1 MQDQNQTAQESIDKL
16 SNLLGSGKIDIDK
29 SKTEYYRSGIRSG
42 GGDALAVV
50 FPETLVEYWKIL
62 EICVAGNCIILMQA
76 ANTGLTEGSAPAESG
91 YDRDIV
97 IINTLRMNDI
107 VLLNEGKQVLA
118 FPGATLNALEKKLK
132 AIDRT
137 PHSVIGSSSI
147 GATIIGGVANNSG
160 GALVKRGPAYTEM
173 ALFARVNEDGELE
186 LVDHLGVDL
195 GIDSNH
201 DLGINA
207 KEHPEELLHRFEQK
221 NYHKTMIDLEG
232 RQASDREYI
241 DRVCDVDADTP
252 ARFNADKRRLYEAS
266 GCAGKIAVFAVRLDT
281 FRIPKKEQTFYIGTN
296 DAKVLTQIRREILS
310 NFENIPEVGEYMHR
324 DMFEIADKYGKDSFL
339 TIQCF
344 GTDKL
349 PKLFRLKAS
358 VDAALNKI
366 KCLPKFLS
374 DHLLQCTSRLFPQH
388 LPQRMLNYHQR
399 FEHHLI
405 LKMSDDGIEEVRHYL
420 ESFFKTIEE
429 NRGEFFTCTE
439 NETQK
444 AFLHRFVA
452 AGAAIRYE
460 TVNKNKVGELLAL
473 DIAIRRNDNNWVEEL
488 PESISSQIEHSLY
501 YGHFFCHV
509 FHQDYILKKGA
520 DAKKVKQ
527 EMLAILDSRGAKYP
541 AEHNVGHLYEAESDL
556 QKFYKSLDPTN
567 TFNPGIGKM
576 EKHKRNC
583 SCCL

>member
-186 LVDHLGVDL
+186 LVDHLG
-195 GIDSNH
+195 
-201 DLGINA
+201 
-207 KEHPEELLHRFEQK
+207 
-221 NYHKTMIDLEG
+221 
-232 RQASDREYI
+232 QASDREYI

-310 NFENIPEVGEYMHR
+310 NFE
-324 DMFEIADKYGKDSFL
+324 S
-339 TIQCF
+339 
-344 GTDKL
+344 
-349 PKLFRLKAS
+349 
-358 VDAALNKI
+358 
-366 KCLPKFLS
+366 
-374 DHLLQCTSRLFPQH
+374 
-388 LPQRMLNYHQR
+388 QR
-399 FEHHLI
+399 
-405 LKMSDDGIEEVRHYL
+405 
-420 ESFFKTIEE
+420 
-429 NRGEFFTCTE
+429 
-439 NETQK
+439 
-444 AFLHRFVA
+444 
-452 AGAAIRYE
+452 
-460 TVNKNKVGELLAL
+460 
-473 DIAIRRNDNNWVEEL
+473 
-488 PESISSQIEHSLY
+488 
-501 YGHFFCHV
+501 
-509 FHQDYILKKGA
+509 
-520 DAKKVKQ
+520 
-527 EMLAILDSRGAKYP
+527 
-541 AEHNVGHLYEAESDL
+541 
-556 QKFYKSLDPTN
+556 
-567 TFNPGIGKM
+567 
-576 EKHKRNC
+576 
-583 SCCL
+583 